1 MEHLSSVEFVD
12 LLDGV
17 RSHASEQH
25 LSGCDRCRREF
36 ADLREMMADATSTD
50 VPEPSPLFW
59 EHLSARVQEA
69 VAQGVPAPGEWSG
82 RASLFGGWW
91 VRAAAGIAVSALVI
105 AAAFTLGS
113 RPDAPRPLPPPA
125 GAQPDPAALTTFQGL
140 PDDGSFGLVAD
151 FGGTLDWDDL
161 REQMAV
167 SAHPGRLDGGVDELD
182 SGERRELERL
192 LKEELAR
199 PAVRTDRS

>member
-1 MEHLSSVEFVD
+1 MGHLSSVEFVD

-17 RSHASEQH
+17 RSQASEQH
-25 LSGCDRCRREF
+25 LSECDRCRREF
-36 ADLREMMADATSTD
+36 AGLREMTAVATSAD

-69 VAQGVPAPGEWSG
+69 VTQEVPGAGEWSG

-91 VRAAAGIAVSALVI
+91 IRAAAGVAVGALVI
-105 AAAFTLGS
+105 AAAVTLGS
-113 RPDAPRPLPPPA
+113 RPDVPPPLPPPA
-125 GAQPDPAALTTFQGL
+125 RAQPDPAALTTLQAL

-151 FGGTLDWDDL
+151 FGGTLEWDDL

-167 SAHPGRLDGGVDELD
+167 SAHPGRLDGGVGELD